1 MVKAV
6 VCQVLFRV
14 ALPLV
19 LLLAVL
25 FRYNV
30 FSFVYLL
37 LLLANPLVPGP
48 NSRNTN
54 IVRTNCYLKTVVGAS
69 TLFCMAQVVYQI
81 VLLSTQSYSKEHNF
95 ADSCGLQERLLA
107 LAGLHRADGIKAPE
121 ALTLLG
127 LDFVVLFAAV
137 FTLVICEKLAT
148 PDDTPRS
155 GGGGM
160 HRRRHTFLM
169 LLGEFLVLLL
179 MAAAG
184 ILHASLCSLAYFV
197 AFLWSATWLGM
208 HRPLATGY
216 RVMRTLL
223 LLYSAM
229 HFVTLYTYQLDYIQ
243 ELVPPASLQARLL
256 GLTSLR
262 IPACNSTG
270 PTEAD
275 IRVLQFRSLHW
286 TLYVSPLVL
295 LSFYFTVATVTR
307 LQLLQQLSHES
318 PSLVT
323 TSGVVSHVPRQD
335 SKRSSQRSAISFSRR
350 HRKESGLLDN
360 DHVGRSYQSM
370 AVKASVEPSA
380 SVAWTSLEGTVGS
393 GGVVPPTGGASVAAG
408 CLAEDDTVAG
418 SMPPDR
424 GPGSRQLLLLMV
436 LQGCRLLTR
445 GSYVVTLI
453 MMMAW
458 SITYHSWLTF
468 VLLLWSC
475 VLWMMPSSRLA
486 CLRSSPALVAY
497 AELLLLLQYLYSL
510 DLTDE
515 ELPPRVNAVNL
526 AQVGLFK
533 YGNNS
538 YQPLAVKMLYTI
550 MFWITLRQYVEHQ
563 RTPPA
568 LGIELRRQM
577 SMGTSSLGVGTQL
590 YVRRLGHLVQ
600 QWLTRYWIWVVAT
613 MLMVISLGG
622 TDVVLYRIAY
632 MLLFLFF
639 ILVFQV
645 SYQLWIKVMYGFW
658 LTVIIYSMLVLILI
672 YTYQFEKFPHYWQ
685 AYLHIP
691 KEIQKDIGL
700 EVYQSDPGTL
710 FLKLLTPTFFLI
722 ITIIQLHYF
731 HQEFIK
737 LNEDNYRNHP
747 NSNEDEPGATEGRPH
762 PQVVPP
768 TQTVDVTIPV
778 EAPPSVVAPSPPR
791 RHSDAENSD
800 EVATPATVV
809 PRAAK
814 VSQSQPPE
822 DAASPKKSK
831 LRWASHRYS
840 YYSLGNHLRYLRRRR
855 DSAWMSLE
863 RIGSML
869 SKVAEV
875 CWRLLEIH
883 MMKVVLLAVFILAIY
898 DVCAVHII
906 FVALVVVALPFRWMQ
921 LFLTHC
927 CSMWASMLLLAKM
940 IYQLN
945 FVDRYGWAT
954 NCSSVTG
961 FDGNA
966 TEFPAPFNSTI
977 DNRIWIGFQK
987 TTNLTSYCKGYIM
1000 LIVVFSAHAMVR
1012 YRQRFYRARHELPEP
1027 RPGVVFIQASRSNAD
1042 DGIKQCLM
1050 YLLNY
1055 FFYKFGVEVCF
1066 VTMVTCIGMRLD
1078 VFALMTSLWLCAMF
1092 LLRRRNLAKVWP
1104 FYVAYLC
1111 FVLPLQ
1117 YLVVVGL
1124 PPGLCIEYPWWD
1136 PSKKVLRETA
1146 LWLFLP
1152 DYQDPPLARKI
1163 LVDFV
1168 QLLFACCQLHVFF
1181 LESSHSNIAYE
1192 GGSNREIYDN
1202 TGRYI
1207 GQTPNPISDFV
1218 TYTRSYLS
1226 MVKVFL
1232 FFSFYWITLAVMFLA
1247 GTNRVSLFAMGYVLG
1262 CFFFLWNGNEFYLK
1276 PMNVLLKMWNTL
1288 LAYNVVVI
1296 FIKCILQVVGC
1307 VFLDYLS
1314 KYSCWMVQLFGIA
1327 CLKRVQN
1334 EPLPGSSTALPSAA
1348 GGSCRVPLDEAGLLW
1363 DGICLA
1369 FLLMQ
1374 KRLFTSY
1381 YFHHLIIEILAQQQ
1395 LASRGAEMIHEIQM
1409 KDVQEQRAAERDIM
1423 EKIKRKMDKIRANQH
1438 KVRAGEYVEP
1448 ETHFQAI
1455 RSGDYYLF
1463 DDFAGMD
1470 IDLDLDVKS
1479 RKATEE
1485 EDADVKVRGINALLS
1500 NAMKSGT
1507 IKCASEDARLVSE
1520 EADDVNESSRLSPIV
1535 SMDRSPLSRT
1545 VSGTSQPSK
1554 SSSRPLPSASDLPST
1569 SADEAVLPEDPR
1581 HETHE
1586 GETAVFPLA
1595 TATIAA
1601 STAAP
1606 TAAPAAA
1613 PTIALS
1619 SGPTTSKLSQPQ
1631 EPSQVPGSEVPP
1643 LESAAQQPPVED
1655 TYAERIRSLLA
1666 FGWALLDSMLI
1677 SATAKLNS
1685 VSRDYRYVARKL
1697 ADEKRIVKA
1706 QFVHGLATTLGEHT
1720 VKSRK
1725 FHFHEHSTESH
1736 HAKTV
1741 PDKKS
1746 SEEMLLSG
1754 SLEMVD
1760 GPDKQDG
1767 HKHHPSLVRFLIA
1780 CYYAIVSR
1788 SEVVCYLVIVLNQ
1801 MKSASLLS
1809 LPLPLMAFLW
1819 GSLSVPRPTKTFWI
1833 TIITY
1838 TEAIVVVKYLFQF
1851 DFFDWNDSVPVNRP
1865 FDPPRILGIE
1875 KRKEDNDYALYDLL
1889 LLLLVFFHRFMLKSL
1904 GLWKDTDRSVSV
1916 SAIQQQEPASNE
1928 EQYFTAARRASE
1940 HSVAA
1945 PGFLASVP
1953 PDQLPGTSGTLELS
1967 ALPVDTASSASR
1979 CYDDVIPGQ
1988 SGLEE
1993 SFVHLSKL
2001 FDGISRYVEP
2011 FRNFFENLLH
2021 PVYRV
2026 TTDVYAYMFFCD
2038 FINFFIMVFGYWA
2051 FGTGGSEDG
2060 VASYFQ
2066 KNEVP
2071 VPFLIMLLA
2080 QFALIVIDRALYLRK
2095 YILGKLIF
2103 QVFIVFVIHIW
2114 MFFVLPGIS
2123 QRSFVEEKNLP
2134 PKLWYFIKCIYLI
2147 LSAYQIRSGYPTRIL
2162 GNFFCKKYN
2171 YINYFLFKG
2180 YMLIPFLYELRSL
2193 MDWIWTD
2200 TSMNLTNWLKMEDIF
2215 ANVFLLKC
2223 QRRAEEEYPTPRGS
2237 RRSSLTKYGLGGVML
2252 FAIILVIWFPLLLF
2266 SLGNTVGQTLLPH
2279 DCTVELSLGGY
2290 EPIFKISAQQG
2301 NLRQL
2306 PYDSWV
2312 RLQAEY
2318 KSSAAAQAFLANY
2331 DAADVAVVTLNGNS
2345 TAIWTV
2351 SPPSQEALIA
2361 ELHRSAVPL
2370 RLSWAFSRL
2379 VDNTNAE
2386 KVVGNERTVQL
2397 SDESVRQSLA
2407 RMLNGNQTNV
2417 TVPPILPRFLL
2428 VPRKG
2433 KSDVIRALDTPGMGP
2448 YRNLTLR
2455 LRTGAFNNLSA
2466 RSEWWEVQ
2474 EHCTDSYPYPFLR
2487 DDQGSCTDLS
2497 LVVFNDKVFPQ
2508 ALSQLTGYGI
2518 AGLYTTFVLVV
2529 SRLIRGFMAGSSFT
2543 IMFDDMPNVDRVLQL
2558 CLDIYLVRESRELSL
2573 EEDLFAKLI
2582 FLYRSPETLIK
2593 WTRAADQ
2600 QPLA

>member
-1 MVKAV
+1 MVRAV

-14 ALPLV
+14 ALPIV

-25 FRYNV
+25 FRYNA

-37 LLLANPLVPGP
+37 LLLANPLIPGP
-48 NSRNTN
+48 NSRNAN

-69 TLFCMAQVVYQI
+69 TLFCVAQVVYQI
-81 VLLSTQSYSKEHNF
+81 VLLSTQSYSKEHSV
-95 ADSCGLQERLLA
+95 ADSCSLQERLLA
-107 LAGLHRADGIKAPE
+107 LVGLHRADGIKAPE
-121 ALTLLG
+121 ALSLLG

-148 PDDTPRS
+148 PDGTPRS
-155 GGGGM
+155 GAV

-208 HRPLATGY
+208 HRPLGTGY
-216 RVMRTLL
+216 QVMRTLL
-223 LLYSAM
+223 LIYSAM
-229 HFVTLYTYQLDYIQ
+229 HFVALYTYQLDYIQ
-243 ELVPPASLQARLL
+243 ELVPSASLQARLL

-262 IPACNSTG
+262 IPACNSTA

-275 IRVLQFRSLHW
+275 VRVLQFRSLHW
-286 TLYVSPLVL
+286 TLYVSPLVV

-307 LQLLQQLSHES
+307 LQLLQQLTRES
-318 PSLVT
+318 PILVT
-323 TSGVVSHVPRQD
+323 TSGVGGNAPRQD
-335 SKRSSQRSAISFSRR
+335 SKRSSQRSANSSSRR
-350 HRKESGLLDN
+350 NRKESGLLDN
-360 DHVGRSYQSM
+360 DHVGRSYQSI
-370 AVKASVEPSA
+370 AVKESVGPSA
-380 SVAWTSLEGTVGS
+380 SGVWTSMEGTVVS
-393 GGVVPPTGGASVAAG
+393 GGAAPSAGGASVTAG
-408 CLAEDDTVAG
+408 CGAEDDTVAG
-418 SMPPDR
+418 SMPDR
-424 GPGSRQLLLLMV
+424 GPGSRQLVLLMV

-475 VLWMMPSSRLA
+475 VLWMMPCSRLA

-510 DLTDE
+510 DLTDQ
-515 ELPPRVNAVNL
+515 ELPQQVNAVNL

-533 YGNNS
+533 YGYNS

-563 RTPPA
+563 RTPPT
-568 LGIELRRQM
+568 LGVEFRRQM
-577 SMGTSSLGVGTQL
+577 SMGASSLGVGTQL
-590 YVRRLGHLVQ
+590 YVRRLGNLVQ

-622 TDVVLYRIAY
+622 TEVVLYRIAY

-672 YTYQFEKFPHYWQ
+672 YTYQFEKFPYYWE

-737 LNEDNYRNHP
+737 LNEDNYRNQP
-747 NSNEDEPGATEGRPH
+747 SSNEEEAAATNGGPH
-762 PQVVPP
+762 PQDATPP
-768 TQTVDVTIPV
+768 QNMDVTIPV
-778 EAPPSVVAPSPPR
+778 ETAPPEVAPSPPR
-791 RHSDAENSD
+791 RHSDAETSD

-809 PRAAK
+809 SRTSKA
-814 VSQSQPPE
+814 SQLQPPE
-822 DAASPKKSK
+822 VAASPKS
-831 LRWASHRYS
+831 
-840 YYSLGNHLRYLRRRR
+840 R

-863 RIGSML
+863 RIGSVL
-869 SKVAEV
+869 SKVVEV

-883 MMKVVLLAVFILAIY
+883 MMKAVLLAVFILAIF

-966 TEFPAPFNSTI
+966 TEFPAPFNATI

-1012 YRQRFYRARHELPEP
+1012 YRQRFYRARHQLPEP
-1027 RPGVVFIQASRSNAD
+1027 RPGVVFIQANRSTAD

-1066 VTMVTCIGMRLD
+1066 VTMVTCIGVRLD

-1092 LLRRRNLAKVWP
+1092 LLRRRNLARVWP

-1136 PSKKVLRETA
+1136 PSKKVIRETA

-1181 LESSHSNIAYE
+1181 LESSHSSIAYE
-1192 GGSNREIYDN
+1192 GGSNKEIYDK

-1207 GQTPNPISDFV
+1207 GQTPNPIPDFV
-1218 TYTRSYLS
+1218 TYTKSYLS

-1314 KYSCWMVQLFGIA
+1314 MYSCWMVQLFGIA
-1327 CLKRVQN
+1327 CLKRVQS
-1334 EPLPGSSTALPSAA
+1334 EPLPGSSTGLPNAA
-1348 GGSCRVPLDEAGLLW
+1348 VGSCRVPLDEAGLLW

-1374 KRLFTSY
+1374 KRLFNSY

-1479 RKATEE
+1479 RKTTEE

-1569 SADEAVLPEDPR
+1569 SADEAILPEDPR
-1581 HETHE
+1581 QE
-1586 GETAVFPLA
+1586 GE
-1595 TATIAA
+1595 AA
-1601 STAAP
+1601 ALPAAP
-1606 TAAPAAA
+1606 TSAASSAAPAAA
-1613 PTIALS
+1613 AAAPIIAPS
-1619 SGPTTSKLSQPQ
+1619 SASKSAQSE
-1631 EPSQVPGSEVPP
+1631 EPLQVPTSEALP
-1643 LESAAQQPPVED
+1643 EGAAQQPPVED

-1706 QFVHGLATTLGEHT
+1706 QFIHGLATTLGEHT
-1720 VKSRK
+1720 MKSRK
-1725 FHFHEHSTESH
+1725 FHFHEHSTEGH

-1741 PDKKS
+1741 SDKKG

-1754 SLEMVD
+1754 SLEMMD
-1760 GPDKQDG
+1760 GLDKQDG
-1767 HKHHPSLVRFLIA
+1767 HKHHPSLIRFMIA

-1916 SAIQQQEPASNE
+1916 SAIQQQELVPNDE
-1928 EQYFTAARRASE
+1928 HYFTAAIRASE
-1940 HSVAA
+1940 HTTAA
-1945 PGFLASVP
+1945 PGLLTSVP
-1953 PDQLPGTSGTLELS
+1953 PEQQPGTSGTLEIS

-2215 ANVFLLKC
+2215 ANVFQLKC

-2361 ELHRSAVPL
+2361 ELNRSAVPL
-2370 RLSWAFSRL
+2370 RLSWAFSRS

-2386 KVVGNERTVQL
+2386 KVVGNERTVQI
-2397 SDESVRQSLA
+2397 SDKAVRKSLA
-2407 RMLNGNQTNV
+2407 EMLHGTPNNV

-2433 KSDVIRALDTPGMGP
+2433 KSDVIRALDTPGMEP

-2600 QPLA
+2600 PPLA

>member
-48 NSRNTN
+48 TSRSTN

-69 TLFCMAQVVYQI
+69 TLFCVAQVVYQI
-81 VLLSTQSYSKEHNF
+81 VLLSTQSYSKEHSA
-95 ADSCGLQERLLA
+95 ADSCSLQERLLA
-107 LAGLHRADGIKAPE
+107 LVGLHRADGIKAPE
-121 ALTLLG
+121 ALSLLG

-148 PDDTPRS
+148 PDDTPR
-155 GGGGM
+155 GGSV

-208 HRPLATGY
+208 HRPLSTGY
-216 RVMRTLL
+216 RAMRTLL

-229 HFVTLYTYQLDYIQ
+229 HFVALYTYQLDYIQ
-243 ELVPPASLQARLL
+243 EMVPPASLQARLL

-262 IPACNSTG
+262 IPACNSTV

-307 LQLLQQLSHES
+307 LQLLQQLSHQS

-323 TSGVVSHVPRQD
+323 SGVGSHVPRQD

-350 HRKESGLLDN
+350 HRKESGAGVDEDAIQKAPLLDN

-370 AVKASVEPSA
+370 AVKESVEPSA
-380 SVAWTSLEGTVGS
+380 SGVWTSLEGTAVSGVG
-393 GGVVPPTGGASVAAG
+393 VPSAGGASIAAG
-408 CLAEDDTVAG
+408 CGAEDDTVAG
-418 SMPPDR
+418 SMPDR

-515 ELPPRVNAVNL
+515 ELPQQVNAVNL

-533 YGNNS
+533 YGYNS

-568 LGIELRRQM
+568 VGMELRRQM
-577 SMGTSSLGVGTQL
+577 SMGASSLGVGTQL
-590 YVRRLGHLVQ
+590 YVRRLGRLVQ

-622 TDVVLYRIAY
+622 TEVVLYRIAY

-672 YTYQFEKFPHYWQ
+672 YTYQFEKFPYYWE

-691 KEIQKDIGL
+691 QEIQKDIGL

-737 LNEDNYRNHP
+737 LNEDNYRNQPSSH
-747 NSNEDEPGATEGRPH
+747 EEEAGVTDERPH
-762 PQVVPP
+762 PTVTPP
-768 TQTVDVTIPV
+768 PQTVDVAIPV
-778 EAPPSVVAPSPPR
+778 EVAPPVEEAPSPPR

-809 PRAAK
+809 PRTAK
-814 VSQSQPPE
+814 TSQSQLPE
-822 DAASPKKSK
+822 GAVSPKS
-831 LRWASHRYS
+831 
-840 YYSLGNHLRYLRRRR
+840 R

-869 SKVAEV
+869 SQVAEV
-875 CWRLLEIH
+875 GWRLLEIH
-883 MMKVVLLAVFILAIY
+883 MMKAVLLAVFILAIY

-906 FVALVVVALPFRWMQ
+906 FVAVVVVALPFRWMQ

-1012 YRQRFYRARHELPEP
+1012 YRQRFYRARHQLPEP
-1027 RPGVVFIQASRSNAD
+1027 RPGVVFIQANRSNAD

-1066 VTMVTCIGMRLD
+1066 VTMVTCIGVRLD

-1152 DYQDPPLARKI
+1152 DYQDPPVARKI

-1181 LESSHSNIAYE
+1181 LESSHSSIAYE
-1192 GGSNREIYDN
+1192 GGSNKEIYDN

-1218 TYTRSYLS
+1218 TYTKSYLS

-1334 EPLPGSSTALPSAA
+1334 EALPGSGTALPSTG

-1479 RKATEE
+1479 RKTTEE

-1554 SSSRPLPSASDLPST
+1554 SSSRPVPSASDLPST
-1569 SADEAVLPEDPR
+1569 SADEAVLPEDSR
-1581 HETHE
+1581 HD
-1586 GETAVFPLA
+1586 GEAAVLP
-1595 TATIAA
+1595 TVPTIAA
-1601 STAAP
+1601 SVAVPTA
-1606 TAAPAAA
+1606 AAPAAA
-1613 PTIALS
+1613 PIIMP
-1619 SGPTTSKLSQPQ
+1619 SGAPRPAQSE
-1631 EPSQVPGSEVPP
+1631 EPLQVPASEAPP
-1643 LESAAQQPPVED
+1643 PEAQPPPVED
-1655 TYAERIRSLLA
+1655 TYIERIRSLLA

-1720 VKSRK
+1720 VRSRK
-1725 FHFHEHSTESH
+1725 FHFHEHSTDGH
-1736 HAKTV
+1736 HVKTV
-1741 PDKKS
+1741 SEKKG
-1746 SEEMLLSG
+1746 SEEVLLSG

-1760 GPDKQDG
+1760 GLDKQDG
-1767 HKHHPSLVRFLIA
+1767 HKHHPSLVRFMIA

-1916 SAIQQQEPASNE
+1916 SAIQQQEPVSNE
-1928 EQYFTAARRASE
+1928 EQYFTAAIRASE
-1940 HSVAA
+1940 HTTAA
-1945 PGFLASVP
+1945 PGLLASVP
-1953 PDQLPGTSGTLELS
+1953 SDQLPGTSGTLELS
-1967 ALPVDTASSASR
+1967 ALPVDTVSSTSR
-1979 CYDDVIPGQ
+1979 CYDDVLPRQ
-1988 SGLEE
+1988 SGLDE
-1993 SFVHLSKL
+1993 SYVHLSKL

-2134 PKLWYFIKCIYLI
+2134 PKLWYFFKCIYLI

-2361 ELHRSAVPL
+2361 ELNRSYVPL
-2370 RLSWAFSRL
+2370 RLSWAFSRS

-2397 SDESVRQSLA
+2397 SNDHVRKSLA
-2407 RMLNGNQTNV
+2407 EMLRGTPNNV

-2433 KSDVIRALDTPGMGP
+2433 KSDVIRALDTPGIEP

-2487 DDQGSCTDLS
+2487 DEQGSCTDLS

-2600 QPLA
+2600 QPLT